1 MKKVFLITVFALLSF
16 NIFAQSKVDI
26 NSLIGYWE
34 PNRHSTRI
42 VFWKDI
48 KNRLQVIEFDTVDGV
63 PLRLLS
69 MKIVNSTLVIKTICD
84 EKNWTTECSYTF
96 IDDNTLECI
105 VKGPINTTVVYT
117 RVK

>member
-16 NIFAQSKVDI
+16 NIFAQSKVNI

-34 PNRHSTRI
+34 PNRHATQM
-42 VFWKDI
+42 VFWKDV
-48 KNRLQVIEFDTVDGV
+48 KNQLQVVEFSTISGS

-69 MKIVNSTLVIKTICD
+69 MKIIDNALVIKSIYD
-84 EKNWTTECSYTF
+84 EKNWVTECSYTF

-105 VKGPINTTVVYT
+105 VKGPINATVIYT